1 MARRNGFTLIETL
14 ISIVIV
20 ALLVLIGLP
29 KISAALVANDVRSAR
44 TALINTVAQ
53 ARAAAM
59 QGSRVTWLKF
69 EGNRAIILARP
80 RRVPD
85 GGVSNADTVGTVLN
99 LGAYGVSVTSDA
111 DSIRFNPGGL
121 GWNLGAGQTVM
132 LSHGDH
138 YDSIE
143 IDGLGRVT
151 K

>member
-1 MARRNGFTLIETL
+1 MTRRNGFTLIETL
-14 ISIVIV
+14 IVIVIV
-20 ALLVLIGLP
+20 GLLVLIGYP
-29 KISAALVANDVRSAR
+29 KISAALVATDVRGAR
-44 TALINTVAQ
+44 TALINAVAR

-69 EGNRAIILARP
+69 EGNRAIILSRP

-85 GGVSNADTVGTVLN
+85 GGLSDADTIGVVLN
-99 LGAYGVSVTSDA
+99 LGGYGVTVASDA

-121 GWNLGAGQTVM
+121 GWDIGGGQSIT
-132 LSHGDH
+132 LSRGDH
-138 YDSIE
+138 YDTIE